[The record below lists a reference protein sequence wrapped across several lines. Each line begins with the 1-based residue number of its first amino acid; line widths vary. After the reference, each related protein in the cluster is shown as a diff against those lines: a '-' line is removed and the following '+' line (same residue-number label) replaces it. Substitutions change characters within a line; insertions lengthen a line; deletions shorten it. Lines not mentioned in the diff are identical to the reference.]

1 MSDDRSQK
9 RKIEEEDV
17 LSLDGADDLDQE
29 SNESIPVKRKDD
41 TEKLKG
47 RMHNYLKK
55 QRQVRQKIMMII
67 TLVISQLKTT
77 NQQTVHFATKQV
89 SVHTTMQVTNHFT
102 VEQEIELLVAQIL
115 EISEGTCLRQKGKA
129 LVLHIES
136 LQKE

>member
-67 TLVISQLKTT
+67 TLVISQLTRLKRL
-77 NQQTVHFATKQV
+77 
-89 SVHTTMQVTNHFT
+89 SVLKGW
-102 VEQEIELLVAQIL
+102 EILK
-115 EISEGTCLRQKGKA
+115 SFQKR
-129 LVLHIES
+129 S
-136 LQKE
+136 LCGYR